1 MLEALGQ
8 AALRILLL
16 ACIVQ
21 FAMWLFRIR
30 QTQLR
35 LVGWTVVLAAS
46 LAMPALQQVTPL
58 QTAIAFDIPSPAML
72 GIARPQM
79 PTPEYG
85 LAETVLAD
93 AVDPS
98 RAMGAWLETAYFL
111 VGGMLL
117 LRLIIGVALSL
128 RLLRR
133 ASPIGAAWAAGIRV
147 RISPDV
153 TAPVTVLNVILL
165 PADIAQWP
173 ASMRQSVLA
182 HERAHVARWDYAMLL
197 ASQVNRVVFWF
208 SPFAWWLHRRL
219 TTLAELASDDNA
231 LQVTGDRAGYAEV
244 LLEMGRRSGPL
255 LRGLAMARPAT
266 LVYRIER
273 VLRDGEPPKSVG
285 RAQRSLV
292 VIGAAGLAFAA
303 ASPDW
308 RADLAAQP
316 DAPPLEREAA
326 VPSGTSRS
334 VLARAADDVP
344 GMAPMAEQKAAS

>member
-16 ACIVQ
+16 ASVVQ
-21 FAMWLFRIR
+21 LAMWLFRIR

-79 PTPEYG
+79 PTPESG

-98 RAMGAWLETAYFL
+98 RAMGVWLETAYFL
-111 VGGMLL
+111 VGGILL

-231 LQVTGDRAGYAEV
+231 LQVTGGPRRI
-244 LLEMGRRSGPL
+244 RRSPAGDGPAL
-255 LRGLAMARPAT
+255 GSIAAGPGDGPAGDVGVSHRTRAARRRTAKVGRPGATLPRGDWRGRARVRGRKPGLACGPRCAARCASTGARGGGAIRHQPIGS
-266 LVYRIER
+266 RPR
-273 VLRDGEPPKSVG
+273 G
-285 RAQRSLV
+285 R
-292 VIGAAGLAFAA
+292 
-303 ASPDW
+303 
-308 RADLAAQP
+308 
-316 DAPPLEREAA
+316 
-326 VPSGTSRS
+326 
-334 VLARAADDVP
+334 
-344 GMAPMAEQKAAS
+344 